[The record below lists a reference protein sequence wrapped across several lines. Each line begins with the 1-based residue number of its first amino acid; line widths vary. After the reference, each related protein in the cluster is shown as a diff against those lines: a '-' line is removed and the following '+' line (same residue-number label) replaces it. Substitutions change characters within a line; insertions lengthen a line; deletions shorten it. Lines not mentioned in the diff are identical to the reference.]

1 MEDELFNIVINPNDQ
16 FGGLVLGS
24 FTRDELRD
32 EIQNVIDNILPK
44 VKDGYDGLEIIRC
57 VKSKDAEDAEK

>member
-1 MEDELFNIVINPNDQ
+1 MEDEFFNIVISTNDQ

-44 VKDGYDGLEIIRC
+44 VKDGFDGLEIIRC
-57 VKSKDAEDAEK
+57 VQCKSGKSEE